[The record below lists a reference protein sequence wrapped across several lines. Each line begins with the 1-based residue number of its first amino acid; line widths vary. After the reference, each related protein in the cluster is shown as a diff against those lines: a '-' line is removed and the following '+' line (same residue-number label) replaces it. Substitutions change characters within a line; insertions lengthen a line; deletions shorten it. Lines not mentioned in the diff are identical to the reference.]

1 MSTPVLLADLVG
13 GGGTTGGSAAG
24 SDGVDHRV
32 PVTVLTGW
40 LGAGK
45 VREQVASR
53 LSLFPL
59 VIMCKPMSYHSC
71 CKCGVVS
78 IGAFCIAA
86 SRIPY
91 V

>member
-45 VREQVASR
+45 VR
-53 LSLFPL
+53 
-59 VIMCKPMSYHSC
+59 
-71 CKCGVVS
+71 
-78 IGAFCIAA
+78 
-86 SRIPY
+86 
-91 V
+91 

>member
-24 SDGVDHRV
+24 SDDVDHRV

-45 VREQVASR
+45 VREKLQAV
-53 LSLFPL
+53 FPFFL
-59 VIMCKPMSYHSC
+59 W
-71 CKCGVVS
+71 
-78 IGAFCIAA
+78 
-86 SRIPY
+86 
-91 V
+91 